1 MKRSIIALFIAAFG
15 FVFSANAQ
23 REYNQY
29 PQQNGGYDNRGQQQY
44 GNNNGNYDRDQRYSQ
59 QDYSRYGAYDLDH
72 QNPYDYRSR
81 AYTSCQSN
89 RRNNYSTNYPIDPR
103 NPYDIRNQQQ
113 GGYGYNNQARVVVV
127 PPPVVVYPQNGHRHH
142 HGGRW

>member
-29 PQQNGGYDNRGQQQY
+29 PQQNSGYDNRGQQQY

-59 QDYSRYGAYDLDH
+59 QDYTRYGAYNLDP

-81 AYTSCQSN
+81 AYTSCKPN
-89 RRNNYSTNYPIDPR
+89 KRNNYSANYPIDPR
-103 NPYDIRNQQQ
+103 NPYDIRNQQR
-113 GGYGYNNQARVVVV
+113 GYGYNNQTRVVVV

-142 HGGRW
+142 RGGRW